1 MSFSIGEV
9 ARMSGVS
16 IRMLRH
22 YDEINLLTPTGRNV
36 SGYRQYEEAD
46 LLRLQRILSYKA
58 TGLGLAEIRDA
69 LNAVTEVLPTLEEQ
83 KRLLE
88 ARIEQLKTQ
97 LIAVERTRKAHI
109 MGINLTPDEIFEVF
123 GEQDP
128 TEYAEEAQERWGE
141 TDAYRQSH
149 QRTSQYSK
157 ADWEAA
163 KADQQQAIDMFVAA
177 MQAGLAPD
185 SHEAMAAA
193 EAHRQQISRWYYD
206 CTYDIHTGLA
216 AMYIADE
223 RFAAFYENIAAGLA
237 QYVHDAIYANAVRQS

>member
-83 KRLLE
+83 K
-88 ARIEQLKTQ
+88 
-97 LIAVERTRKAHI
+97 
-109 MGINLTPDEIFEVF
+109 
-123 GEQDP
+123 
-128 TEYAEEAQERWGE
+128 
-141 TDAYRQSH
+141 
-149 QRTSQYSK
+149 
-157 ADWEAA
+157 
-163 KADQQQAIDMFVAA
+163 
-177 MQAGLAPD
+177 
-185 SHEAMAAA
+185 
-193 EAHRQQISRWYYD
+193 
-206 CTYDIHTGLA
+206 
-216 AMYIADE
+216 
-223 RFAAFYENIAAGLA
+223 
-237 QYVHDAIYANAVRQS
+237 